1 MHDFFC
7 KILKRRLR
15 SCSYLHLVTL
25 EVSVYYIK
33 LILAS
38 LGTLIWLELQQH
50 QNIYMSICLRLQKKR
65 YANYKQV
72 SSGINLMGN
81 IIWIYKFT
89 RMLFSLVDVKP
100 K

>member
-1 MHDFFC
+1 
-7 KILKRRLR
+7 
-15 SCSYLHLVTL
+15 
-25 EVSVYYIK
+25 
-33 LILAS
+33 
-38 LGTLIWLELQQH
+38 
-50 QNIYMSICLRLQKKR
+50 MSICLRLQKKR